1 MFGGFG
7 NGGGGGAKA
16 KSKSQAPAAAPVTKV
31 FIKASPPES
40 KGGGGGLFGGF
51 EQKSPTARPVAKEK
65 VKAAPKGVPTL
76 SRWTCTDD
84 LTVSGFVSNSPNFTD
99 GERITTSALSTKEN
113 QIKEGAVVVTGSGSK
128 YYLS

>member
-1 MFGGFG
+1 PNFAEGEG
-7 NGGGGGAKA
+7 
-16 KSKSQAPAAAPVTKV
+16 VTTST
-31 FIKASPPES
+31 IT
-40 KGGGGGLFGGF
+40 KG
-51 EQKSPTARPVAKEK
+51 ETTANSVVTTGSGSRPVAKEK

-76 SRWTCTDD
+76 SRWTCNDD